1 MVSSIDGFC
10 TIVTINK
17 EELGKPYH
25 PPTSEPGQ
33 VISEPTAGTT
43 TDKETKV
50 QQHPSDS
57 HVLVKQAPCTD
68 TNTSDVSA
76 TTDKSSNLPSKYER
90 LRDTQSKIPVSLS
103 KDNTERMD
111 TD

>member
-25 PPTSEPGQ
+25 PPTTEPDQ
-33 VISEPTAGTT
+33 VISEATST

-76 TTDKSSNLPSKYER
+76 TTDNSSNLPSKYER
-90 LRDTQSKIPVSLS
+90 LCDAQSKIPVSLS

>member
-25 PPTSEPGQ
+25 PPTTEPDQ
-33 VISEPTAGTT
+33 VISEATT
-43 TDKETKV
+43 TT
-50 QQHPSDS
+50 DS

-76 TTDKSSNLPSKYER
+76 TTDNSSNLPSQYER
-90 LRDTQSKIPVSLS
+90 LCDAQSKIPVSLS